1 MNLIKINLIK
11 YISDTYK
18 DIWSK
23 NDIKIKILYGNYI
36 LETKILTNNNNPIIN
51 EEFILKYILNE
62 PLTIIV
68 YETENLFGDIELYKI
83 KIEYFKNKEY
93 ICNDLRFIYEIIY
106 DNTEYLILKN
116 SFDKLFNNIC
126 FSKID
131 KIKNIII

>member
-83 KIEYFKNKEY
+83 KIEYFK
-93 ICNDLRFIYEIIY
+93 IFIMI
-106 DNTEYLILKN
+106 
-116 SFDKLFNNIC
+116 
-126 FSKID
+126 
-131 KIKNIII
+131 

>member
-23 NDIKIKILYGNYI
+23 NDIKIKILYSNYI

-51 EEFILKYILNE
+51 EEFILKYVLNE

-83 KIEYFKNKEY
+83 KIEYFKHKEY
-93 ICNDLRFIYEIIY
+93 ICDDLRFIYEIIY
-106 DNTEYLILKN
+106 DNAEYLILKN
-116 SFDKLFNNIC
+116 SFDILFNNIC